1 MINRTLKAAYQ
12 TISSRLYLTP
22 SPLKP
27 NALQTHIGSCQKKGL
42 RNSSKASEAFGFAH
56 QLRHT
61 SSSCLSTASQ
71 QSAQAAT
78 SSAPTSAVM
87 EASRSC
93 YSSLCILLQGS
104 QAIVQPASA
113 GASAVETLIVDLN
126 DGKVKVSNQAPNQG
140 SSATDSLGLLGVC
153 KLHQG
158 KCAPASG
165 VGADCLRHPW
175 VTLPA

>member
-1 MINRTLKAAYQ
+1 MINRTLKAAYH
-12 TISSRLYLTP
+12 TISNRLYLTP
-22 SPLKP
+22 SPLKLSV
-27 NALQTHIGSCQKKGL
+27 LQTHTGNCLKTPLQ
-42 RNSSKASEAFGFAH
+42 NSSKANQAFGFAH

-61 SSSCLSTASQ
+61 SSCLSTASQ

-78 SSAPTSAVM
+78 SSAPTSAIM

-93 YSSLCILLQGS
+93 YSSLRILLQGS

-126 DGKVKVSNQAPNQG
+126 DGKVKVSMQAPAQG

-158 KCAPASG
+158 KDRAG
-165 VGADCLRHPW
+165 VGPSRRCLRNALA
-175 VTLPA
+175 TLPA